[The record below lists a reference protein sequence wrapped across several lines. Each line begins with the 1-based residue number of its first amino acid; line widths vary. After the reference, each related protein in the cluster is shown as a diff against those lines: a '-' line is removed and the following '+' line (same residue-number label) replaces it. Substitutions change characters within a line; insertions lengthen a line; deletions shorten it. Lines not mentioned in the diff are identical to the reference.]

1 MNLAFGVF
9 ILCDGGYGE
18 SEQQYDG
25 YKLRFSGIGV
35 VEYVATR
42 PHSSGTLALLFGG
55 HAARVLVLA
64 V

>member
-1 MNLAFGVF
+1 MVRANNITMANR
-9 ILCDGGYGE
+9 
-18 SEQQYDG
+18 
-25 YKLRFSGIGV
+25 LRFSGTGV

-42 PHSSGTLALLFGG
+42 LHSSGTFALLFGG